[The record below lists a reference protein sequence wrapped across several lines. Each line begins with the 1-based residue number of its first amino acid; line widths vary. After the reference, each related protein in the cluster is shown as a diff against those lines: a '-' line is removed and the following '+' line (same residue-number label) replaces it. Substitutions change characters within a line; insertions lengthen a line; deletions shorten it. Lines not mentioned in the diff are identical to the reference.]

1 MKTLFASA
9 AAAALLFSV
18 GAQAHTHVEKT
29 MPADK
34 STVKT
39 SPKEIMLHF
48 NEAALVTSLS
58 IQKDGEEAKAIK
70 PLPTEPSAMVSVP
83 VSALS
88 PGKYTV
94 TYRVMGDD
102 KHVMSGTLHFTVAAP

>member
-1 MKTLFASA
+1 MRYSFIPAMVSSLVV
-9 AAAALLFSV
+9 SV
-18 GAQAHTHVEKT
+18 SAQAHTHVEKT

-34 STVKT
+34 STVKAA
-39 SPKEIMLHF
+39 PKEIMLHF
-48 NEAALVTSLS
+48 NEAARVTALS
-58 IQKDGEEAKAIK
+58 VQKDGEAAHALK

-83 VSALS
+83 VSALT

-102 KHVMSGTLHFTVAAP
+102 KHVMSGTFTFTVASP